1 LPRRAMALV
10 LEWATDHRAVK
21 LPPFF
26 GQVAKLK
33 KSNDNLLSE
42 DGRR

>member
-1 LPRRAMALV
+1 
-10 LEWATDHRAVK
+10 VK

-33 KSNDNLLSE
+33 KSDDNLLSE
-42 DGRR
+42 DGRE